1 MDYITIL
8 KKIKYDRIRKDPK
21 FKEIESIR
29 QVIKESIQFFFK
41 ESQDFN
47 VIVVSNDMGLIEK
60 LEWLLFTNRKALEIQ
75 NILLLTYG
83 RELLLKCF
91 DAIAT
96 NISHKKGKYYITI
109 HNFIESLPF
118 EGIRLTESIDD
129 YARII
134 DIIKSIYT
142 KFFSLY
148 YDLKAFKWNFEE
160 GKDKSSRNSL

>member
-8 KKIKYDRIRKDPK
+8 KEIKYDRIRKDPK
-21 FKEIESIR
+21 FKEIEPIR

-41 ESQDFN
+41 ESQDFD
-47 VIVVSNDMGLIEK
+47 IILMSNDMGLIEK
-60 LEWLLFTNRKALEIQ
+60 LEWLLFTRTKALETQ

-91 DAIAT
+91 DAIED

-109 HNFIESLPF
+109 YNFIESLPF
-118 EGIRLTESIDD
+118 EGIRLTDSIDD
-129 YARII
+129 YVRIS
-134 DIIKSIYT
+134 DIIRSIYI

-148 YDLKAFKWNFEE
+148 YELKAFKWNCEE
-160 GKDKSSRNSL
+160 DKNKSPRNSL